1 MFIDESSLS
10 PETKLLYLRQ
20 HVSGEASNLLNGIG
34 YNADA
39 YEIAKNRLG
48 RRYGG
53 ERRKIGLFLEKIE
66 NFETIKP
73 GNAFDLERF
82 SNFLDLL
89 VVNLKES
96 NLENEL
102 NSGLLYVQLQKKM
115 NKSLVASFHRW
126 LHEQNLNGSV
136 MTLRKFI
143 SLESEFEIIAEET
156 DRGFSNSEVDTNF
169 FVSENSELEQ
179 QDYLK
184 CIEGDRGMLCSDS
197 EIKVDKNIFLSCSAK
212 QNKSLFCYICK
223 KNHEIVECPKFISST
238 VEERQ
243 KLVMKYGLCFGC
255 IGRGHIKKNC
265 NHGIVC
271 QKCQK
276 NHNTL
281 FPKKNSILPN
291 KLQLLAELS
300 YTFVSKMIGDTAGS
314 KARPYFAFIF
324 SLFMFVLFC
333 NMFGMIPYTFTVTSH
348 IIVTFMLAAFI
359 FIGVTII
366 GFIKHGFGYLKLFVP
381 SGVPAVL
388 LPLIVVIE
396 IISYLSRPISL
407 SVRLFA
413 NMMAGHTMMK
423 VFGGFV
429 ISLGIVG
436 GWLPLSFSVALTGLE
451 ILVAFLQA
459 YVFAILTC
467 IYLNDALNLHH

>member
-1 MFIDESSLS
+1 MAANPMSQFDVYRIG
-10 PETKLLYLRQ
+10 PEIT
-20 HVSGEASNLLNGIG
+20 VG
-34 YNADA
+34 
-39 YEIAKNRLG
+39 
-48 RRYGG
+48 
-53 ERRKIGLFLEKIE
+53 
-66 NFETIKP
+66 
-73 GNAFDLERF
+73 AFDI
-82 SNFLDLL
+82 
-89 VVNLKES
+89 
-96 NLENEL
+96 
-102 NSGLLYVQLQKKM
+102 
-115 NKSLVASFHRW
+115 SF
-126 LHEQNLNGSV
+126 
-136 MTLRKFI
+136 
-143 SLESEFEIIAEET
+143 
-156 DRGFSNSEVDTNF
+156 TN
-169 FVSENSELEQ
+169 
-179 QDYLK
+179 
-184 CIEGDRGMLCSDS
+184 
-197 EIKVDKNIFLSCSAK
+197 A
-212 QNKSLFCYICK
+212 SLFMILSTVSILLIFNLGSK
-223 KNHEIVECPKFISST
+223 KN
-238 VEERQ
+238 
-243 KLVMKYGLCFGC
+243 
-255 IGRGHIKKNC
+255 
-265 NHGIVC
+265 
-271 QKCQK
+271 
-276 NHNTL
+276 TL
-281 FPKKNSILPN
+281 LPN

-300 YTFVSKMIGDTAGS
+300 YTFVAKMISDTAGS
-314 KARPYFAFIF
+314 KAKPYFAFIF

-348 IIVTFMLAAFI
+348 IIVTFVLASFI

-366 GFIKHGFGYLKLFVP
+366 GFIKHGLGYLKLFVP